1 MIRVDQMGQF
11 MDDNVVDDR
20 QWGHHALPG
29 EVQVAAGGAGG
40 PAVFEVHDL
49 DGLGVHTPGSPA

>member
-1 MIRVDQMGQF
+1 MGQF